1 MTVLVEDTDEDS
13 EPQLRARARRL
24 GAAGIEGEFFENTLP
39 TVIVGGL
46 NSWEGWK
53 IVENHKLGG
62 S

>member
-46 NSWEGWK
+46 NSWEG
-53 IVENHKLGG
+53 
-62 S
+62 